1 MTQGDFQK
9 FSTHMQAIAECFGQS
24 LSAQGIALR
33 FQLLAAYPLAEVE
46 QASLALMT
54 TRKYTTMPPPAEF
67 LEFLTGGSLEDRA
80 EVEAGKVLQAISQ
93 HGRYASVV
101 FDDAVTQAVIVQA
114 YGGWVKL
121 CSDCG
126 VEESEKWF
134 RKEFVKIHAAYSRR
148 GVEHFGSLAGLH
160 EIYNSSNG
168 FMGAID
174 GPKLVGD
181 SIKALAVLE
190 AGKDAA
196 ALAEGAPPVHGQGQV
211 RSLTHVLQIATL
223 GQYDVPSKLPMRQ

>member
-1 MTQGDFQK
+1 MTQADFQK

-33 FQLLAAYPLAEVE
+33 FRLLEAHPLAEVE

-121 CSDCG
+121 CNDCG

-148 GVEHFGSLAGLH
+148 GVEYFGSLAGLH
-160 EIYNSSNG
+160 EIYNSCNG
-168 FMGAID
+168 FVGAID
-174 GPKLVGD
+174 APKLVGD
-181 SIKALAVLE
+181 TTKAQAVLA
-190 AGKDAA
+190 AGKDTP
-196 ALAEGAPPVHGQGQV
+196 ALAEGSSPAHGQGQV
-211 RSLTHVLQIATL
+211 RSLAHVLQIAKQ
-223 GQYDVPSKLPMRQ
+223 GQ

>member
-1 MTQGDFQK
+1 MTQADFQT

-33 FQLLAAYPLAEVE
+33 FRLLEAHPLAEVE

-134 RKEFVKIHAAYSRR
+134 RKEFVKIHVAYSRR

-168 FMGAID
+168 FMDALEAA
-174 GPKLVGD
+174 KLVGD
-181 SIKALAVLE
+181 TAKALAILA

-196 ALAEGAPPVHGQGQV
+196 ALAEGAPQAHGQGQV
-211 RSLTHVLQIATL
+211 RSLAQVLQIATQ
-223 GQYDVPSKLPMRQ
+223 GQ